1 MQMSLVQM
9 YQRENSK
16 MVIVNKIAATAMML
30 LLLVSC
36 QRESLSQRM
45 VRSEMQRCP
54 TAADLD
60 GQQGQLKWNY
70 TTGLELLA
78 FLDAATRSNAG
89 ASALQY
95 VDSWYDAI
103 IGEDGTVNGKYKRSN
118 YSLDHVCPART
129 LLQLYEIT
137 GKQKYR
143 AAMDSIY
150 AQIQSQPRTEARA
163 FWHKKIYPHQV
174 WLDGLYMAHPFYA
187 AYSNKYLSAEEAD
200 ANYTDIATQFRTAY
214 YRCYDPAT
222 RLLRH
227 AWDESRTMFWA
238 DPQTGQSDHA
248 WGRALGWY
256 SMALVDVLE
265 LLPETAPGRED
276 LVRILRSIFDRL
288 PEYADPATGMWY
300 QVLDCPGREG
310 NYVEATCSAMFV
322 YSMLKGIRLGLLDI
336 PSETAREKYDAFV
349 RTFIV
354 REGDL
359 VSLERCCEVAG
370 LGGKDNRRGDY
381 DYYINERVR
390 ANDPKGIGP
399 AVWAALEMELCK

>member
-1 MQMSLVQM
+1 
-9 YQRENSK
+9 
-16 MVIVNKIAATAMML
+16 
-30 LLLVSC
+30 
-36 QRESLSQRM
+36 
-45 VRSEMQRCP
+45 
-54 TAADLD
+54 
-60 GQQGQLKWNY
+60 
-70 TTGLELLA
+70 
-78 FLDAATRSNAG
+78 
-89 ASALQY
+89 
-95 VDSWYDAI
+95 
-103 IGEDGTVNGKYKRSN
+103 
-118 YSLDHVCPART
+118 
-129 LLQLYEIT
+129 
-137 GKQKYR
+137 
-143 AAMDSIY
+143 
-150 AQIQSQPRTEARA
+150 
-163 FWHKKIYPHQV
+163 
-174 WLDGLYMAHPFYA
+174 
-187 AYSNKYLSAEEAD
+187 
-200 ANYTDIATQFRTAY
+200 
-214 YRCYDPAT
+214 
-222 RLLRH
+222 
-227 AWDESRTMFWA
+227 
-238 DPQTGQSDHA
+238 
-248 WGRALGWY
+248 
-256 SMALVDVLE
+256 MALVDVLE